1 MQPLRAGQRVP
12 QHRLCWRA
20 RRHWQQR
27 ASVRELEHTCRECG
41 TELLADASL
50 AGIRSIFC
58 TWPCSYTA
66 GMPGSTLRVRM
77 KKTGDRQC
85 YQLES
90 VCQLGRLPDRT
101 WCAARRRASSCCRT
115 MSSSTWI
122 SPPTSS
128 RCCCR
133 HACLCNSFPVV
144 QMANVASTAST
155 GLFVS
160 IYGNDLQLVA
170 LEKNQPAPTLQRPVI
185 SSKCCG
191 RCWASCAHCSR
202 VSEDF

>member
-1 MQPLRAGQRVP
+1 MQPLRAGQRVQ

-20 RRHWQQR
+20 RRRWQQR
-27 ASVRELEHTCRECG
+27 ASVRELEHTRRECG
-41 TELLADASL
+41 TELLADACL
-50 AGIRSIFC
+50 AGFAASSTFGHAAN
-58 TWPCSYTA
+58 TA
-66 GMPGSTLRVRM
+66 GLPGSTLRERV
-77 KKTGDRQC
+77 KKTGDRQS

-101 WCAARRRASSCCRT
+101 WCAACRRASSCCRT

-133 HACLCNSFPVV
+133 HARPCNSFSVV
-144 QMANVASTAST
+144 QMANVASAAST

-160 IYGNDLQLVA
+160 IYGDDLQLVA
-170 LEKNQPAPTLQRPVI
+170 LKKIEPAPTLQRPVI
-185 SSKCCG
+185 LSKCCG
-191 RCWASCAHCSR
+191 RCWASCARCSR